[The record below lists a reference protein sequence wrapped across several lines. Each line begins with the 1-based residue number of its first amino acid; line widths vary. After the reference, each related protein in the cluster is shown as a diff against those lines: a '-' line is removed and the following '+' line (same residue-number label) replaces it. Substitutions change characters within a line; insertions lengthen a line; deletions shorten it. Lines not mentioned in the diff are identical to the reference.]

1 MSVGVWFTRKHKQM
15 KPFFFAMSGWIAVNA
30 FAQAVPALYQ
40 GADLPLGEKLIAE
53 NQCDACH
60 IRNVGGNGD
69 AIYRPAGRVNSLGAL
84 RGQVEAC
91 NTMLNLGLF
100 PEEVTSISAVLNRDH
115 YRFK

>member
-1 MSVGVWFTRKHKQM
+1 MFIKHLMFASSVLAAT
-15 KPFFFAMSGWIAVNA
+15 AAL
-30 FAQAVPALYQ
+30 AQEIPALYQ
-40 GADLPLGEKLIAE
+40 GADLALGEKLIAD

-60 IRNVGGNGD
+60 IRNVGGDGNG
-69 AIYRPAGRVNSLGAL
+69 IYRPAGRVNSLGLL

-91 NTMLNLGLF
+91 NTVLNLALF